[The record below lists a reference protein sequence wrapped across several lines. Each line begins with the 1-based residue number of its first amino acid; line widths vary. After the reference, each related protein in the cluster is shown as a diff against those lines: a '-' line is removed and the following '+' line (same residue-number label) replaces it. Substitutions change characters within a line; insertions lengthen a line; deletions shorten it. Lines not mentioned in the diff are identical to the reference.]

1 MSESVA
7 AKPIE
12 YRDLIKE
19 VYIDPIRTV
28 VVIDDE
34 FPSLDGLI
42 AEKWYGEKERG
53 GTEENAEK
61 VRNILKACRH
71 KDRRWL
77 VDVHDGKTIST
88 NDDQCIASH
97 LHQSDLMILDYHL
110 DGNEG
115 NGDKAISILREL
127 AANDHFNMVI
137 IYTKGYGVDAGE
149 LDRVIREI
157 ALGLTSNNS
166 DLVLS
171 TEGLNNVTDYIEE
184 WEVEEEGITDKLKAK
199 IGENAYLVVNHQI
212 DIDWEKIKDM
222 PEFQEAVFLFNS
234 NSNKPSKL
242 KLSLLLHWLVQE
254 QQKKLVSK
262 LSPSNLGHVAF
273 CPSENGINWIR
284 TSRLFITVIHKEQNN
299 PHSLPDKLIEALNH
313 WCPRPHRLLMTKMR
327 AALDTRGTL
336 AEQEILENSSL
347 QVAWFDELLI
357 DDASQ
362 RKLNVNKTIERHWE
376 GLGNSVQN
384 EVAHFASKMTDYLYG
399 LGSVKAYETHCPDG
413 GSNRD
418 RTQILAAANCYHCT
432 KVVEGNH
439 LTTGHVLEIDTEYWL
454 CLSPACDLVPGQ
466 EKKDWSINLK
476 PNMPFKAV
484 RLHEGSKIDKALQS
498 VNNGN
503 HLFLKIDSEIKAFN
517 FLPDDSVSSTPRWEQ
532 MFAINQG
539 IFIDET
545 NSLEIHRI
553 CTDKEQQ
560 LIITKHSSKV
570 VAHLRYEYALNL
582 LQRLAVSFSRVG
594 LDFQSLPK
602 SK

>member
-1 MSESVA
+1 MNNSVA
-7 AKPIE
+7 ATPIE

-42 AEKWYGEKERG
+42 AEKWYGEKGRG

-110 DGNEG
+110 DGNDG
-115 NGDKAISILREL
+115 SGDKAIAILREL
-127 AANDHFNMVI
+127 ADNDYFNMVI
-137 IYTKGYGVDAGE
+137 IYTKGYGIDAGN
-149 LDRVIREI
+149 LDRVIGEI
-157 ALGLTSNNS
+157 ALGLSSNNS
-166 DLVLS
+166 ALTLKSQNLDEV
-171 TEGLNNVTDYIEE
+171 NDYIEE
-184 WEVEEEGITDKLKAK
+184 WELKEEGITDKLK
-199 IGENAYLVVNHQI
+199 ITINESAYLIVNHQI

-222 PEFQEAVFLFNS
+222 PEFQEAVLLFNS
-234 NSNKPSKL
+234 NPNKPSKL
-242 KLSLLLHWLVQE
+242 KLSLLLHWLVHE
-254 QQKKLVSK
+254 QQKELDSK

-273 CPSENGINWIR
+273 RSSENGINWIR

-299 PHSLPDKLIEALNH
+299 PDSLPDKLIEALNH
-313 WCPRPHRLLMTKMR
+313 WCPKPHRLLMTKMR

-336 AEQEILENSSL
+336 AEQEILENSFL
-347 QVAWFDELLI
+347 QIAWFDELLI

-376 GLGNSVQN
+376 GLGDSVQT
-384 EVAHFASKMTDYLYG
+384 EVAHFASKVTDYLCG

-413 GSNRD
+413 GSNSD

-432 KVVEGNH
+432 KTIEGNH
-439 LTTGHVLEIDTEYWL
+439 LTTGHVLKIDTEYWL

-466 EKKDWSINLK
+466 EKKDWSKNLK

-484 RLHEGSKIDKALQS
+484 RLYEENNLKKALKL

-503 HLFLKIDSEIKAFN
+503 HLFLKIDSAIKAFN
-517 FLPDDSVSSTPRWEQ
+517 FLPDDSTSSTPRWEQ

-539 IFIDET
+539 IFTDDARII
-545 NSLEIHRI
+545 SLRRI
-553 CTDKEQQ
+553 GNQQEQ
-560 LIITKHSSKV
+560 LIVLEPSAQV

-594 LDFQSLPK
+594 LDFQS
-602 SK
+602 